1 MEIPVPEYVAR
12 ILDAL
17 EDAGAESYAV
27 GGCVRDAL
35 LGREPHDWD
44 VCTAATPDRVEAVF
58 AGRRVLETG
67 LKHGTV
73 TVLTEGGSVEIT
85 TFRRESAYSDGRHP
99 DAVTFVPRV
108 EEDLGRRDFTV
119 NAMAYSP
126 RRGLRDD
133 YGGQADL
140 AAGILRCVGDPDARF
155 REDALRILR
164 AMRFAARYGFTVEA
178 DTARAMAENRALLKN
193 VSPERCFTEL
203 KGILCAPAPGAVLLA
218 FPQVIF
224 AVLPPLAPM
233 LGFDQHV
240 PAHLWDVWGH
250 TCRAVDAVEPDP
262 ILRLA
267 MLFHDCGKPAVFTLD
282 PETGRGH
289 FHGHPA
295 VGAEMADSM
304 LRSLRCDTATREAVV
319 TLVRHHDDRQDGS
332 PRAVRRLLSKI
343 GAENMRRL
351 HSVRLADAEAHA
363 PEIRER
369 MLARAEEDQAVART
383 LLEREGVLTV
393 SALAI
398 GGRELAALGMA
409 PGPEMGR
416 LLRALLEEVI
426 NETLPN
432 TAEALTDR
440 AAALI
445 LQQKLKE
452 EKDHG

>member
-1 MEIPVPEYVAR
+1 MEISVPEYVAR
-12 ILDAL
+12 VLDAL
-17 EDAGAESYAV
+17 EDAGAESYVV

-35 LGREPHDWD
+35 LGLEPHDWD

-73 TVLTEGGSVEIT
+73 TVLTEGGGVEIT
-85 TFRRESAYSDGRHP
+85 TFRTESAYSDGRHP

-108 EEDLGRRDFTV
+108 EEDLGRRDFTI

-133 YGGQADL
+133 YGGRADL
-140 AAGILRCVGDPDARF
+140 TAGCIRCVGNPDNRF

-164 AMRFAARYGFTVEA
+164 AMRFAARYGFTVEP

-218 FPQVIF
+218 FPQVMF
-224 AVLPPLAPM
+224 AVLPALAPM

-250 TCRAVDAVEPDP
+250 TCRAVDAVDPDP
-262 ILRLA
+262 ILRLT
-267 MLFHDCGKPAVFTLD
+267 MLFHDCGKPATFSLD
-282 PETGRGH
+282 PVTGRGH

-295 VGAEMADSM
+295 VGAEMAESM
-304 LRSLRCDTATREAVV
+304 LRALRCDNATRETVV
-319 TLVRHHDDRQDGS
+319 TLVRCHDERQNGN

-351 HSVRLADAEAHA
+351 HMIRLADAEAHA
-363 PEIRER
+363 PEARER
-369 MLARAEEDQAVART
+369 MLARAAEDWAVART

-393 SALAI
+393 HALAI
-398 GGRELAALGMA
+398 GGRDLAGLGMP
-409 PGPEMGR
+409 PGPEMGC

-432 TAEALTDR
+432 TPEALLRR
-440 AAALI
+440 AAEMI
-445 LQQKLKE
+445 RQ
-452 EKDHG
+452 